1 MKKKNT
7 MPEKD
12 WQQTHEKIR
21 WRELRKRIL
30 VMGLTVAMVANT
42 VDLSALSVS
51 AKTDESETGKTTIVS
66 FEELSKDITEQ
77 TLPIGALESD
87 IKFPTSLTVTVEKTT
102 HADEKEADDEEDAS
116 ETGDTEKDDAQKD
129 DSNGDTASSDD
140 KKDTESSDE
149 KDGDSGNAD
158 ASDKSGTSD
167 NGNADTKDS
176 DTSKDSG
183 NSDKSNNPNGS
194 SSSDTEDTQARA
206 DLPSAFGALIGQMAD
221 ALLPHK
227 LIVYAAEKDDASD
240 TAATSDGADNAKKT
254 DTASTSDNAD
264 SVKTTGSADAA
275 ASSDTETTTEKIRL
289 KNIKWELNVEESDA
303 EEFDS
308 SEASNGFCYAYTPV
322 LPDEDGDGNQLVL
335 GKDLELPTIYVLVG
349 EYGIALLAGSGTVQ
363 ITETNADGTKAP
375 YTAQDLATWIGG
387 HGSANLEKV
396 SIKLLN
402 DDASITSALTIG
414 TGLAKEIELDL
425 NGHTLTLQGD
435 NARLYFKRANITITS
450 SGSNEGTITGNYQY
464 GQNRLKGDGLI
475 TVDSVL
481 KIEHVTIK
489 NAGTGSTVAMWGG
502 ATCTI
507 DEANISGSNGSQEGV
522 ITICDSNA
530 CTITNTKVTGNVAS
544 GYGAIMFMDS
554 CSDCTIGDGAVI
566 KNENSGGY
574 CVKVNGNYN
583 VKITVE
589 KDATL
594 TANTGSGTIMNTS
607 YGKVAVVIEGG
618 TFNGRL
624 FLPDN
629 SQITGGTF
637 VPASGCAIEANGSN
651 KTLQDLLKVGYTLQY
666 EDGTYANLTA
676 KYTDK
681 KKKVTAV
688 KSPLY
693 FTTHPTIASGA
704 ETVME
709 NYTAAEAPE
718 LTVEAVSG
726 SAGSDSISY
735 QWYADETI
743 NGTTKNKV
751 EQTGQGATSATYKIP
766 TGLLAG
772 TYQYYC
778 VATCGEYTATSQK
791 AAFTVEEGVAEVT
804 VGGNTTRYA
813 TLTKAFDAVKA
824 TVNAADADADLEIT
838 LKILKNISETG
849 SEWKI
854 DGGTKNVN
862 FCMDLN
868 GCTVTGKG
876 LYIIGEGV
884 KAVFKDAGTGQNG
897 TLNAPVSIR
906 NKAKLTVENG
916 NYTKNLRFSSG
927 ATGEL
932 KGGYYSQSIY
942 IGNANSDNTGISCTI
957 TGGEYK
963 GSEVCVYGGAA
974 LSVSGADT
982 KIDTLQIDHSKKLR
996 AEVTLSGG
1004 EYKIITLVA
1013 FPGSNDDLLD
1023 EEQRY
1028 AIADTLAEGYAFYSA
1043 GIKTDISRTEK
1054 TLNNVKVLPA
1064 DTPEDVSLAVVK
1076 FQIEKNDGK
1085 TKTKYFLTW
1094 DAAMSCL
1101 EATESN
1107 LNNLQEYTTWKK
1119 LEILLLKDAEATRG
1133 YALANKADLPAEI
1146 TLRSEGNEPHT
1157 LTGRVNQLFKTGE
1170 QDVTI
1175 ENINVVGNISF
1186 PGDTAVLRLGGGV
1199 AGLKNVMV
1207 PSGKAEIV
1215 IEKGAE
1221 IPATFSGD
1229 DQSNLDVSIYCNHD
1243 SAGDIASRIEQ
1254 GASAFKVWFPIELGG
1269 ITLPTDGEN
1278 VTNITQRDGAT
1289 YGLYSNGGTT
1299 DQKIKVTGEV
1309 CSYEPYGGNAV
1320 TIKTT
1325 DLSFTMPSS
1334 KVTLKAHTKDDHGYC
1349 SNCKRTDLAEAY
1361 KKSRLIIE
1369 GLEGRIY
1376 DGYPQVMTGITL
1388 KTANG
1393 DVKLTGPK
1401 YKSGKE
1407 LAQDSTGSANADI
1420 TNADYTVVYENNIKC
1435 NENKESTD
1443 APTAIITGRGA
1454 YYGTVAFK
1462 FAIGQGEMQAAGATA
1477 TAAEYDGKAHT
1488 ALTDSDAI
1496 NVTLKADKY
1505 DANAHIPVTD
1515 GYIAPCT
1522 GKTLAK
1528 DGFDSEYVDKFPL
1541 KISCK
1546 LADGKGYDNANEY
1559 TVTNAGSY
1567 PFTIMVMAENNSC
1580 PSVEIPLT
1588 AKITPRDLSKLS
1600 IPPTPLSGCAYY
1612 TGKPYSFD
1620 DLDWEATDLKKLLT
1634 DSGVTGAD
1642 GGSYV
1647 LVKDTDFTVTEED
1660 ATGPATGAKPAKLN
1674 LTGKGNYT
1682 GNAAIRFE
1690 IPYAFTLAQ
1699 TLVSGTDKWY
1709 RADVP
1714 VSFAIDNQ
1722 NDASQ
1727 ILYRNSKAAASDSC
1741 LNGSVEI
1748 YESLEA
1754 AVAGENPGYTFT
1766 QEGKNTVTLYGKDTA
1781 KGCLSEPVEVTIC
1794 IDKSAPTWAD
1804 KDGVADGYGIQIKEN
1819 WFRSLLN
1826 TISFGYLYNDA
1837 TLDIKIQANDKKADV
1852 AEVSGISRYY
1862 YYVEKVSDTALASVK
1877 TKDELDALAAGGK
1890 FSEAAAGTGTILTS
1904 SDGATISGSLSSEGN
1919 YVVYAYAVDGAG
1931 NQSDYICTDGI
1942 VVDAQ
1947 APVVKIADPKKE
1959 DGTLKD
1965 TEAILKVNL
1974 SEDATLMWFFVSE
1987 GVFDGVTGYTYD
1999 DCKRDIENYMKGEPK
2014 YPQFA
2019 VENDGKW
2026 APRNGWNFK
2035 PDENLYCGQWEVRTE
2050 GLKYSNANQNFVAS
2064 WTPSIFKTTGTKGD
2078 NKIEIGNFGKP
2089 DVYFSLY
2096 PSKKTAVW
2104 IAAIDKA
2111 GNITALT
2118 KPAIEFTTTKTTPY
2132 VKTAPVLS
2140 GTYGNTVS
2148 AMFAKADMTKAVVT
2162 AGLNS
2167 DTKIEGTWT
2176 LASEDADKLPTV
2188 GTSEKYT
2195 LVFTPTGSD
2204 ADTYDS
2210 VTCEVIPEVSKK
2222 QITVVIADKEKFYGE
2237 TNPALT
2243 WSLASGDAYQD
2254 NVLVADDTEEALVIS
2269 LSTTAKDNSDVGTYA
2284 ITGSSDS
2291 ANYEVSFIGNGSDGK
2306 SGILTVK
2313 QAANSFTTELS
2324 CSDYTYAKDETPEPN
2339 ATAKFGTVTYKYAT
2353 AASDGTA
2360 YKAPSDAS
2368 AYTDAIPV
2376 NAGIYAV
2383 KAYIAETENY
2393 AGLASD
2399 PVVFTINKAASPN
2412 IGDEEKSYSYVAGS
2426 DDKAISVDIAG
2437 KLPTDRGTTAYALT
2451 NTYNEQLLSD
2461 VAVDQDGK
2469 LTYKVKEADESQV
2482 GATATITVT
2491 ASMLNYE
2498 DAVYTMTIK
2507 ITDKK
2512 LVTLKSGNTVS
2523 VNGSNALTYGDKLSK
2538 LGFSDVTFVEADT
2551 DTEVKGTLKWA
2562 DPDCIPT
2569 AGTTQ
2574 AGWVFKPDDSK
2585 YYEDLTGTAAI
2596 TVARAT
2602 PAVVTVPTVAERVY
2616 NPAVA
2621 LADSDMTGGSVTGA
2635 DGNSLAGTWSFT
2647 GKNIIPTVNN
2657 KGYQAV
2663 FTPDDADNYN
2673 TVTRTITV
2681 KVTKATPVIA
2691 QKPTAGAL
2699 TYGQK
2704 LSDST
2709 LTGGKAA
2716 YQTADGTEI
2725 TGAFAWKNSSIKPTA
2740 ADSGKTEY
2748 DVTFT
2753 PSDTANYNAVG
2764 IKLSLTVNKA
2774 AKAPNMPETTMAPAH
2789 STKKVGD
2796 ITLPDGWNW
2805 QEADKDTAL
2814 ADGVAVTANAIYTGT
2829 DKGNYETE
2837 SVSITI
2843 TRSECDHTH
2852 TEIRN
2857 QREATC
2863 KEKGYTGDTYCK
2875 DCGEKLAAGTT
2886 IEKKP
2891 HKVGTPAT
2899 CVSKAVCSVC
2909 SETFGEVDATNHVHT
2924 TVKNRKEATCT
2935 QTGYAGDTYC
2945 TDCDKLLSTGKELA
2959 ALGHD
2964 YKATVTKQP
2973 TTTEEGIR
2981 TYTCTRCNSSYTES
2995 IAKLPEEKHTHNYT
3009 GSITKEATC
3018 TEAGVR
3024 TYTCSCGNSYTENIP
3039 ATGHSYVSK
3048 VTKAATTTEE
3058 GIMTYTCSKCGHSY
3072 TQPIAKIKSDDS
3084 NKDNGSQNQ
3093 KPQSGTDNGNQNQ
3106 KPQPDTDNGKE
3117 KEDSIKPYIKDDS
3130 GKEGW
3135 DVIKPQLE
3143 EAKSGDTVTV
3153 VMNGTTV
3160 VPKDII
3166 DSIKGKDTTLVLD
3179 MGNGLSWKIYGKD
3192 ITDAAGDID
3201 FDVTVGADAG
3211 KSIPVDVI
3219 NNVTGEHSSLNLTLA
3234 YDGEFGFTATLTVNM
3249 ESKNAG
3255 LYANLFYYNEQT
3267 GELEFISAGQIDPD
3281 GNVELVFTHASD
3293 YTIVVD
3299 ARIMSDNAQADNK
3312 SDESIPAPKT
3322 DDSTSKY
3329 AWNNTI
3335 IIIIGICI
3343 ILIVFGAVFYV
3354 RKKSGSEEE

>member
-7 MPEKD
+7 MPERD

-102 HADEKEADDEEDAS
+102 QADEKEADDEEDAS

-140 KKDTESSDE
+140 KKDTASSDE

-227 LIVYAAEKDDASD
+227 LIVHAAEKDDASD

-264 SVKTTGSADAA
+264 SVKTTGSSDAA
-275 ASSDTETTTEKIRL
+275 ASSETETTTEKIRL
-289 KNIKWELNVEESDA
+289 ENIKWELNVEESDA

-308 SEASNGFCYAYTPV
+308 SEVSNGFCYAYTPV

-335 GKDLELPTIYVLVG
+335 GKDVELPTIYVLVG
-349 EYGIALLAGSGTVQ
+349 EYGIALLADGTIEVTEMKADGTVQ
-363 ITETNADGTKAP
+363 KKYN
-375 YTAQDLATWIGG
+375 AQDLATWIGG
-387 HGSANLEKV
+387 HGNANLEKV

-425 NGHTLTLQGD
+425 NGHTLKLAD

-464 GQNRLKGDGLI
+464 GQNRFKGDGLI

-502 ATCTI
+502 ATCII

-530 CTITNTKVTGNVAS
+530 CTITNTKVTGNVKLK
-544 GYGAIMFMDS
+544 YGAIMFMGS
-554 CSDCTIGDGAVI
+554 CSDCIIGGGAVI
-566 KNENSGGY
+566 ENNNKDSRCIGVY
-574 CVKVNGNYN
+574 DNSSI
-583 VKITVE
+583 KITV
-589 KDATL
+589 KKGATL
-594 TANTGSGTIMNTS
+594 TANAGNRIIMDNE
-607 YGKVAVVIEGG
+607 YKKLAVNIEGG

-624 FLPDN
+624 RLPDN
-629 SQITGGTF
+629 SQIAEGTF
-637 VPASGCAIEANGSN
+637 TPAQASGNAIWVNN
-651 KTLQDLLKVGYTLQY
+651 PKKTLQDLLKVGYTLKY
-666 EDGTYANLTA
+666 DDGTYADLTA
-676 KYTDK
+676 RWTEEGR
-681 KKKVTAV
+681 KVTAV

-693 FTTHPTIASGA
+693 FTTHPTISSGA

-709 NYTAAEAPE
+709 NYTAAEAPK
-718 LTVEAVSG
+718 LTVKAESG
-726 SAGSDSISY
+726 SGSISY
-735 QWYADETI
+735 QWYADKTI
-743 NGTTKNKV
+743 NGTTTKV
-751 EQTGQGATSATYKIP
+751 KQTGQDATSATYRIP

-778 VATCGEYTATSQK
+778 VATCGEYTATSKK
-791 AAFTVEEGVAEVT
+791 AVFTVEEGVAEVT
-804 VGGNTTRYA
+804 VGGNTKRYA
-813 TLTKAFDAVKA
+813 TLTKAIAAMKDAVDA
-824 TVNAADADADLEIT
+824 ADADLEIT

-854 DGGTKNVN
+854 DGGTKNVS

-876 LYIIGEGV
+876 LYITGEGV
-884 KAVFKDAGTGQNG
+884 EAVFKDAGTGQNG
-897 TLNAPVSIR
+897 TLIAPVSIQ

-916 NYTKNLRFSSG
+916 NYKGVLRFLGG
-927 ATGEL
+927 AAAKL
-932 KGGYYSQSIY
+932 KDGYYSNSIY
-942 IGNANSDNTGISCTI
+942 IGKASEMHNTDISCTI
-957 TGGEYK
+957 TGGTYE
-963 GSEVCVYGGAA
+963 GEEVLVCGGAT
-974 LSVSGADT
+974 LSVSGDT
-982 KIDTLQIDHSKKLR
+982 AKIKALHIDHREFSQIKR
-996 AEVTLSGG
+996 AKVMLSGG
-1004 EYKIITLVA
+1004 EYGEIALSNFGK
-1013 FPGSNDDLLD
+1013 NDDSLLD
-1023 EEQRY
+1023 KTQGY
-1028 AIADTLAEGYAFYSA
+1028 AIADTLEEGYAFYSA
-1043 GIKTDISRTEK
+1043 GIKTDISRTDRSQGS
-1054 TLNNVKVLPA
+1054 VKVLRA
-1064 DTPEDVSLAVVK
+1064 DMPEDTSQAVVK
-1076 FQIEKNDGK
+1076 FQIEKNSGE
-1085 TKTKYFLTW
+1085 TKTMYFLTW
-1094 DAAMSCL
+1094 DAAMFYL
-1101 EATESN
+1101 EESKEHQKN
-1107 LNNLQEYTTWKK
+1107 EEYKLWKK
-1119 LEILLLKDAEATRG
+1119 LEILLLKDTIAG
-1133 YALANKADLPAEI
+1133 KSINKMLDKVYFPAEI
-1146 TLRSEGNEPHT
+1146 TLRSEGDEPHT
-1157 LTGRVNQLFKTGE
+1157 LTGKGNYLFMTGR

-1186 PGDTAVLRLGGGV
+1186 PGDTAVLRLGEGV
-1199 AGLKNVMV
+1199 AGLENVTV

-1215 IEKGAE
+1215 IEKGAQ
-1221 IPATFSGD
+1221 IPDAFTGD
-1229 DQSNLDVSIYCNHD
+1229 ESNLDASIYCNHD
-1243 SAGDIASRIEQ
+1243 SADFSSKITK
-1254 GASAFKVWFPIELGG
+1254 GAGAFKVWFPIELSG
-1269 ITLPTDGEN
+1269 IALPTGGEN
-1278 VTNITQRDGAT
+1278 DTNVTQRDGVT
-1289 YGLYSNGGTT
+1289 YGLYSNGGATG
-1299 DQKIKVTGEV
+1299 QKIKVTGEV
-1309 CSYEPYGGNAV
+1309 CSYEPYGGKAV
-1320 TIKTT
+1320 TIDTT

-1334 KVTLKAHTKDDHGYC
+1334 KVTLKAHTKDDYGYC

-1388 KTANG
+1388 MTANG

-1420 TNADYTVVYENNIKC
+1420 TNANYTVIYKNNIKC

-1462 FAIGQGEMQAAGATA
+1462 FAIGQGEMQVTGATA
-1477 TAAEYDGKAHT
+1477 AATEYDGKAHT

-1528 DGFDSEYVDKFPL
+1528 DGFDSEYMDTFPL
-1541 KISCK
+1541 QITCK
-1546 LADGKGYDNANEY
+1546 GADGKAYGDANTY

-1580 PSVEIPLT
+1580 PSVEMSLT
-1588 AKITPRDLSKLS
+1588 AEITPRDLSKLS
-1600 IPPTPLSGCAYY
+1600 IPSTSLSGCAYY

-1620 DLDWEATDLKKLLT
+1620 DLDWEAADLKKILT

-1660 ATGPATGAKPAKLN
+1660 TTGPTTDAKPAKLN

-1714 VSFAIDNQ
+1714 VSFAIDDQ
-1722 NDASQ
+1722 NDAAQ
-1727 ILYRNSKAAASDSC
+1727 ILYRNSKAAASDSW

-1748 YESLEA
+1748 YEGLEA

-1781 KGCLSEPVEVTIC
+1781 KGCLSEPVVVTIC

-1852 AEVSGISRYY
+1852 AEVSGISRYC

-1890 FSEAAAGTGTILTS
+1890 FSEVAAGTGTILPS

-1987 GVFDGVTGYTYD
+1987 GVFDGVTDYTYD
-1999 DCKRDIENYMKGEPK
+1999 DCKRDIESYMKGEPK

-2026 APRNGWNFK
+2026 APRNGWIFK

-2089 DVYFSLY
+2089 DVYFPLY

-2118 KPAIEFTTTKTTPY
+2118 EPAIEFTTAKPTPY

-2148 AMFAKADMTKAVVT
+2148 AMFEKADMTKAVVT

-2210 VTCEVIPEVSKK
+2210 VTCEVTPVVSKK

-2237 TNPALT
+2237 TNPVLT
-2243 WSLASGDAYQD
+2243 WSLASGDAYLD
-2254 NVLVADDTEEALVIS
+2254 NVLVAGDTEEALGIS
-2269 LSTTAKDNSDVGTYA
+2269 LSTTAKGNSDVGTYA

-2291 ANYEVSFIGNGSDGK
+2291 ANYEVSFTGSGSDGK

-2324 CSDYTYAKDETPEPN
+2324 CSDYTYAKDKTPIPN

-2360 YKAPSDAS
+2360 YTAPSDES

-2383 KAYIAETENY
+2383 KAYIAETGNY

-2399 PVVFTINKAASPN
+2399 PVVFTINKAAEPT
-2412 IGDEEKSYSYVAGS
+2412 IAGEERSYAYSAGS
-2426 DDKAISVDIAG
+2426 DGKTIGVDIAG

-2538 LGFSDVTFVEADT
+2538 LSFSSVTFVEADT

-2596 TVARAT
+2596 TVAKAT

-2647 GKNIIPTVNN
+2647 GTNIIPTVNN

-2691 QKPTAGAL
+2691 EKPTAGAL

-2709 LTGGKAA
+2709 LTGGKAT

-2725 TGAFAWKNSSIKPTA
+2725 TGTFAWKNSSSKPTA
-2740 ADSGKTEY
+2740 ADSQKTEY

-2753 PSDTANYNAVG
+2753 PSDKDNYNAVDT
-2764 IKLSLTVNKA
+2764 KLTITVNKA
-2774 AKAPNMPETTMAPAH
+2774 AQAPNMPQATMAPAH

-2796 ITLPDGWNW
+2796 IMLPDGWNW

-2843 TRSECDHTH
+2843 TRSKCDHTH

-2857 QREATC
+2857 QR
-2863 KEKGYTGDTYCK
+2863 
-2875 DCGEKLAAGTT
+2875 
-2886 IEKKP
+2886 
-2891 HKVGTPAT
+2891 
-2899 CVSKAVCSVC
+2899 
-2909 SETFGEVDATNHVHT
+2909 
-2924 TVKNRKEATCT
+2924 EATCT

-3117 KEDSIKPYIKDDS
+3117 KGDSIKPYIKDDS

-3160 VPKDII
+3160 VPKDVI

-3234 YDGEFGFTATLTVNM
+3234 YDGEFGFAATLTVNM

-3281 GNVELVFTHASD
+3281 GNVELVFTRASD

-3299 ARIMSDNAQADNK
+3299 AKIMSDNGQADNK
-3312 SDESIPAPKT
+3312 SDETIPAPKT

-3354 RKKSGSEEE
+3354 RKKSGSDEE